1 MGQDAKRKTDDV
13 FIVVVLLS
21 IVLFVASLTQIAFI
35 TQKPDDPEYS
45 SLFVF
50 GLGWAGFLA
59 GNMLAVVLWLANPLY
74 LLAIILGFRGKY
86 MVALICSAIALIMAT
101 IFPFIEGIATSESGG
116 GPFYPIVSLNAGYWL
131 WLSAITFLAIAN
143 GKSYFVAKNA
153 A

>member
-50 GLGWAGFLA
+50 GLGWAGIYFNNRVVRTEFYRIAYHVTKKLVKLDRYA
-59 GNMLAVVLWLANPLY
+59 FYYRQAVGFYGY
-74 LLAIILGFRGKY
+74 LLLLDEKVEILY
-86 MVALICSAIALIMAT
+86 DISQH
-101 IFPFIEGIATSESGG
+101 
-116 GPFYPIVSLNAGYWL
+116 IV
-131 WLSAITFLAIAN
+131 
-143 GKSYFVAKNA
+143 
-153 A
+153 